1 MDKNWTEL
9 RKSVNFTL
17 TLAATAVI
25 FTAYVKPYPSVEHR
39 RSRTLHRLSIQ
50 LSFWN
55 QMVQDLPMSYEE
67 LNISS
72 AINSVGTAVGCV
84 LFIPLS
90 IKYGRRSTYL
100 GSILLM
106 LAMAIWSALAR
117 NKWDIYFTNLFFGM
131 AGSTNET
138 IVQMTVC
145 CRLGRS
151 ETKD

>member
-1 MDKNWTEL
+1 
-9 RKSVNFTL
+9 
-17 TLAATAVI
+17 
-25 FTAYVKPYPSVEHR
+25 
-39 RSRTLHRLSIQ
+39 
-50 LSFWN
+50 
-55 QMVQDLPMSYEE
+55 MSYEE

-100 GSILLM
+100 GSIVVM
-106 LAMAIWSALAR
+106 LAMAIWSAVAQ

-138 IVQMTVC
+138 IVQMTVS
-145 CRLGRS
+145 CRLSR
-151 ETKD
+151 